1 MCARACRGLNLVVAG
16 ALALAASS
24 AGLAQGTPPTA
35 PSAASPAPAQP
46 ATQAKR
52 AEPAPPAISRDGRYG
67 IQILSPTVNV
77 HAAPAPGAP
86 VLAQLQEGARL
97 ESDQRR
103 GTWYQVRLPD
113 GRSGWI
119 GYVVGK
125 TNPNFS
131 VDSNPGIARG
141 LPGSESGAA
150 AAIAAQPQAAAP
162 ATPAEALPDDR
173 ILLQIPM
180 GQPLEAIIPPIDPNQ
195 VPPPSPVL
203 PRETVPV
210 PDRWRLVD
218 QLGIVNQRWFDP
230 YNPNTIKGDRP
241 VYGDDWFFNLT
252 LISDT
257 LFEARQLP
265 TAIGAQSTVDAQ
277 SNDQFGRGKQS
288 TFAEN
293 LIVSLSLLKG
303 DTTFKPPELEV
314 RFVPVINY
322 NTTRVEEVRALN
334 IDPRQGT
341 RRNDQF
347 VGIQEGFVDYE
358 YHIASEY
365 YDFDDIRVGIQPF
378 ISDFRGFLFQDQP
391 VGVRF
396 FGNRDS
402 NRWQYNVA
410 WFRRIDK
417 DTNSG
422 LNDLGKPLR
431 KDDVFVANLF
441 RQDFIVPGFTAQGTV
456 VYNANRETADA
467 FLDNNGFQIRPPIF
481 GDARPHKYNVTY
493 FGASGD
499 GHFGPWNTTASLYYA
514 IGHDQHNQFS
524 QQPASISAFYAVG
537 ELSRD
542 FDWIRVR
549 ATGLFASG
557 DRNPYDG
564 KENGFDAIL
573 ENPQIAGADTSF
585 WIRQSVPLIG
595 GGGVAL
601 SGRNGVL
608 ADLRSSKDQGQS
620 NFTNPGVALI
630 GLGADF
636 DISPRWRAIGNINQI
651 WFADTAVLSA
661 LRNQGNIDR
670 SLGTDV
676 SAAVQ
681 YRPLFTQNIVLN
693 ASAAVLFPGEGL
705 KQLYD
710 VGSGGK
716 TQYSILFNV
725 LLTY

>member
-1 MCARACRGLNLVVAG
+1 
-16 ALALAASS
+16 
-24 AGLAQGTPPTA
+24 
-35 PSAASPAPAQP
+35 
-46 ATQAKR
+46 
-52 AEPAPPAISRDGRYG
+52 
-67 IQILSPTVNV
+67 
-77 HAAPAPGAP
+77 
-86 VLAQLQEGARL
+86 
-97 ESDQRR
+97 
-103 GTWYQVRLPD
+103 
-113 GRSGWI
+113 
-119 GYVVGK
+119 
-125 TNPNFS
+125 
-131 VDSNPGIARG
+131 
-141 LPGSESGAA
+141 
-150 AAIAAQPQAAAP
+150 
-162 ATPAEALPDDR
+162 
-173 ILLQIPM
+173 M